1 MYDGN
6 DLLFAVSW
14 FGNGLG
20 MEAQIGSEWYD
31 MMELNRQ
38 TEEGLR
44 YFSQS
49 ASVSRTLFV
58 SSIRSFDFPSSLT
71 FPLFSSL

>member
-6 DLLFAVSW
+6 GFSFCSELV
-14 FGNGLG
+14 GNGLG

-49 ASVSRTLFV
+49 ASVSRTLYV
-58 SSIRSFDFPSSLT
+58 SSISSFDFLSSLT